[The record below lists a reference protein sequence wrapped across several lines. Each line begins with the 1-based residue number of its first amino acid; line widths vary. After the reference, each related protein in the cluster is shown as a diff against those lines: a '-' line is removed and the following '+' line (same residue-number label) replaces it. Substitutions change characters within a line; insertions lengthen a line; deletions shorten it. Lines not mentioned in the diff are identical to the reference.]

1 LVQEVKPVPSSRQ
14 SIKLINMMNRE
25 NALAATWASAY
36 SVSLVL
42 SVALFDHLAVK
53 PFYYVPIVIV
63 VLPFAVALALS
74 PLRTSA
80 KRGQS

>member
-1 LVQEVKPVPSSRQ
+1 
-14 SIKLINMMNRE
+14 MMNRE